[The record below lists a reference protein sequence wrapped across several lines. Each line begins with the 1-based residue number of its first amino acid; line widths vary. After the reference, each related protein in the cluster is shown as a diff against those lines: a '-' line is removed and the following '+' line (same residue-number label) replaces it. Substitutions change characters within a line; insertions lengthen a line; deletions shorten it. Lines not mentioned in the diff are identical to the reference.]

1 MNRPMITTV
10 HARQRGLTIVEIMVA
25 MVLSLI
31 LTAGVV
37 QVFLGSKNTYRVND
51 AMSRLQEEG
60 RIALELMSRDV
71 RMAGFS
77 GCSRYGPVTNTL
89 DGVDATTGEHP
100 NIAYDFSVGIRGY
113 DDVPATLPA
122 ALSGLD
128 PAPNPGTDVV
138 IVRRQS
144 DNPVRIVKNNSSAQ
158 LFAEVI
164 STEVG
169 ACEDGTDRISGICQG
184 DILMVSDCRKSR
196 VFQAGNIQNTG
207 TGTDLALNIT
217 HPASGDPG
225 NAISSWGGASAPES
239 EQFGD
244 DSEIVKV
251 ASYAYYV
258 ANNPDGITSLYRQDG
273 TADAIELAQGVENL
287 QVLYGVDTSP
297 ADVNQSADDYVTA
310 NNVTNWDNVISVR
323 LHLLMRTLDD
333 NMAEARQ
340 TYRYVDADVDAG
352 DRRIRKEFT
361 ALVTLRN
368 RVR

>member
-60 RIALELMSRDV
+60 RMALEYMSRDV
-71 RMAGFS
+71 RMAGFQ

-89 DGVDATTGEHP
+89 NGTS
-100 NIAYDFSVGIRGY
+100 NIAYDFAVGIMGY
-113 DDVPATLPA
+113 DNVPASLPT
-122 ALSGLD
+122 ALSGLN

-138 IVRRQS
+138 VVRRQT
-144 DNPVRIVKNNSSAQ
+144 DNPVRIVQNNNGAQ
-158 LFAEVI
+158 LFVEVTG
-164 STEVG
+164 TEPS
-169 ACEDGTDRISGICQG
+169 ACGNGTARVSGICEG

-196 VFQAGNIQNTG
+196 IFQTGNIQTTG
-207 TGTDLALNIT
+207 SGSDITLNIT
-217 HPASGDPG
+217 HPASGTPG
-225 NAISSWGGASAPES
+225 NAITSWGGASAPSDER
-239 EQFGD
+239 FGSD
-244 DSEIVKV
+244 AELVKV
-251 ASYAYYV
+251 GSYVYYV
-258 ANNPDGITSLYRQDG
+258 GNNTNGIPSLFRKDG
-273 TADAIELAQGVENL
+273 TAAAIELAQGVENL

-297 ADVNQSADDYVTA
+297 GDVNQSADNYVTA
-310 NNVTNWDNVISVR
+310 NDVTDWNDVISAR

-333 NMAEARQ
+333 NMTEARQ
-340 TYRYVDADVDAG
+340 TYRYVDSNEDAG